1 MAKIKKAMAQPL
13 VEEEVKEAQETVEDT
28 VSEADE
34 VVEAAEAAEVPVVDE
49 PKDIDEDKIVA
60 PKKNDPIA
68 IPGTTV
74 TESQLKEWKAQY
86 KRVFVTDY
94 IDMRYVWHRMDRKLF
109 NQVRKETES
118 IEDDQELIYARE
130 KEFCKRCCL
139 YPAPEAVAEAVEDE
153 ETAYRIAQEI
163 MFHSGFYPPQ
173 TTEV

>member
-1 MAKIKKAMAQPL
+1 MAKMKKAVAQPL
-13 VEEEVKEAQETVEDT
+13 VENEAVEEAVADVQEVAQE
-28 VSEADE
+28 E
-34 VVEAAEAAEVPVVDE
+34 VVEEAPV
-49 PKDIDEDKIVA
+49 
-60 PKKNDPIA
+60 KKDPIA

-74 TESQLKEWKAQY
+74 TESQLKDWKARF

-94 IDMRYVWHRMDRKLF
+94 IDTRYVWHRMDRKLF

-139 YPAPEAVAEAVEDE
+139 YPAPEVVAEAVEDE